1 MIAEV
6 KKDGMIMIESQSVNE
21 RIILQSFVK
30 NMALDSKGFMDCC
43 RRKNCA
49 FELKLK
55 E

>member
-6 KKDGMIMIESQSVNE
+6 KKTGMIMLISQNENE
-21 RIILQSFVK
+21 RNILQQFVK
-30 NMALDSKGFMDCC
+30 GMAVDSENFMDCC
-43 RRKNCA
+43 RRKNCE